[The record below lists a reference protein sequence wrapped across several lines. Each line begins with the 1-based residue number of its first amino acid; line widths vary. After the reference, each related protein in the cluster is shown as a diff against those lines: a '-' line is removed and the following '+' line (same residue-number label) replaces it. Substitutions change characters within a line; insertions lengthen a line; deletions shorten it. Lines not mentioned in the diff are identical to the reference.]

1 MGDEIG
7 NHSYTHLIN
16 PPTETFTA
24 TTVGDTPAGSTT
36 ITLNS
41 VPSFGGST
49 MGMFVTDGSALGSNT
64 PITTGLTDEGGTGD
78 AVENTLVTAVNG
90 DTISISYTPAGYGGA
105 NVGTL
110 ADIPAGTTLTFAIP
124 PENTNFLQ
132 TTGTVLSAD
141 GNPFTYAYEFGTS
154 KTTEEQELGTTIYG
168 AAVPGA
174 NETATTSQNIQAYYQ
189 SVAATATTPG
199 YVGYLTG
206 GWTGIGSGDP
216 SAIGYL
222 DPTDEGSLYI
232 APNMTF
238 DFTEVQYEGKTVAQA
253 EADWDSEFA
262 SLTANAAGTP
272 VVVLPIHDY
281 GVAAWNTDTDTGTGS
296 PYTTAMYTDFI
307 QQAYADN
314 YEFLTLEEL
323 AARDEAQQKA
333 AINYTTVGNTITA
346 TITPD
351 PTAPDVGGMALDVV
365 NGGTDVIQNVTGYYA
380 YNSSELFLPTNG
392 GTFTINRA
400 PLRMQSRT
408 SNRCRCGGTFSRS
421 PATV

>member
-154 KTTEEQELGTTIYG
+154 KTTRG
-168 AAVPGA
+168 AGARHHDLWRRSSRRQRDGDNLAEHPG
-174 NETATTSQNIQAYYQ
+174 
-189 SVAATATTPG
+189 
-199 YVGYLTG
+199 
-206 GWTGIGSGDP
+206 
-216 SAIGYL
+216 
-222 DPTDEGSLYI
+222 
-232 APNMTF
+232 
-238 DFTEVQYEGKTVAQA
+238 
-253 EADWDSEFA
+253 
-262 SLTANAAGTP
+262 
-272 VVVLPIHDY
+272 VLPVGCRDGDHARLRRLSHRRLDRHWFRRSECDRLHGSDRR
-281 GVAAWNTDTDTGTGS
+281 GVALYRAEHD
-296 PYTTAMYTDFI
+296 
-307 QQAYADN
+307 
-314 YEFLTLEEL
+314 LRLH
-323 AARDEAQQKA
+323 R
-333 AINYTTVGNTITA
+333 
-346 TITPD
+346 
-351 PTAPDVGGMALDVV
+351 
-365 NGGTDVIQNVTGYYA
+365 
-380 YNSSELFLPTNG
+380 SS
-392 GTFTINRA
+392 
-400 PLRMQSRT
+400 
-408 SNRCRCGGTFSRS
+408 
-421 PATV
+421 V